1 MPPYVTFA
9 CQGISPCRQ
18 KKAGTYVSYWSSGF
32 CVVPVIAFNKLCQDG
47 ASHGQGINLPAALDC
62 PKAKLGAE
70 DWPTAGVELAPPAIP
85 LPPNAPPNPPGAA
98 PDCPK
103 AGTDAAAVGAMPDCP
118 KAGVGAAACAM
129 PDCPK
134 AGVGAACAM
143 PDCPKAGAEAPAVC
157 PNKVGDA
164 AGAEPGIP
172 KEGVDAVAAADPK
185 DAAEPD
191 WPKAGAD
198 DGVGWAPNRGA
209 DAGNVCPEEGAA
221 AVPGC
226 EAPKAKFDVLA
237 AVLDAVAAVPC
248 CEGD

>member
-1 MPPYVTFA
+1 MD
-9 CQGISPCRQ
+9 C
-18 KKAGTYVSYWSSGF
+18 
-32 CVVPVIAFNKLCQDG
+32 
-47 ASHGQGINLPAALDC
+47 ASHGQGINIPAALDC

-70 DWPTAGVELAPPAIP
+70 DWPTAGVEPTPPAIP
-85 LPPNAPPNPPGAA
+85 QPPNATPHPPGAA

-103 AGTDAAAVGAMPDCP
+103 AGAGAAAVGAMPDCP
-118 KAGVGAAACAM
+118 KAGVGAAA
-129 PDCPK
+129 
-134 AGVGAACAM
+134 AACAM
-143 PDCPKAGAEAPAVC
+143 PDCLNVGAEAPPVC

-172 KEGVDAVAAADPK
+172 KEGVDAAAAADPK

-198 DGVGWAPNRGA
+198 GGVVWAPNRGA